1 MAAERAGVFEH
12 HSLPGGVSLL
22 VWNTRKF
29 KTISFRVSFLENLDG
44 RAGHRA
50 LAAGLLR
57 RGCSAYPDMMSLSRR
72 LEELYGA
79 GLSIDVNRLGER
91 QNLNVRFRV
100 ANDRFVGEDSS
111 ALRNGM
117 DLIREILTDPVLE
130 DGGFRKAECEQE
142 RTNLIRSIRGLLD
155 DKMAYA
161 HRQLLAAMF
170 TGEPYSLFEWGTE
183 EDALKL
189 DAKQVLEDHFLRLG
203 QAPIEAYAVG
213 DLDADQVKQIG
224 EMLSSLSKRKGIEPV
239 MQEQWVDPRPADLVT
254 EELALAQSKLLIGYR
269 LDTRGM
275 DDREY
280 FALSVYN
287 AVLGSGSSYSKL
299 FREVREERSLAYY
312 AHSSMDRLKGF
323 MLLSAG
329 VAAAKWEEAAAVM
342 REQVGAM
349 KKGDFS
355 DEDITVA
362 KGVILN
368 SLTSLNDSPSQAADF
383 VMAARAV
390 GRSPDVAEV
399 SRRIEAVTRD
409 DLLEVAGRPVE
420 QTTYLLKGTQD
431 DQSEAT

>member
-1 MAAERAGVFEH
+1 M
-12 HSLPGGVSLL
+12 
-22 VWNTRKF
+22 
-29 KTISFRVSFLENLDG
+29 I
-44 RAGHRA
+44 
-50 LAAGLLR
+50 
-57 RGCSAYPDMMSLSRR
+57 
-72 LEELYGA
+72 EE
-79 GLSIDVNRLGER
+79 
-91 QNLNVRFRV
+91 
-100 ANDRFVGEDSS
+100 
-111 ALRNGM
+111 
-117 DLIREILTDPVLE
+117 
-130 DGGFRKAECEQE
+130 
-142 RTNLIRSIRGLLD
+142 
-155 DKMAYA
+155 
-161 HRQLLAAMF
+161 
-170 TGEPYSLFEWGTE
+170 
-183 EDALKL
+183 
-189 DAKQVLEDHFLRLG
+189 
-203 QAPIEAYAVG
+203 
-213 DLDADQVKQIG
+213 
-224 EMLSSLSKRKGIEPV
+224 GIEPV